1 MSTNVEIR
9 RASVDDA
16 AQVAA
21 LKLLWA
27 PPPGTPTAA
36 EREEFARHLGMWFGA
51 DTDSRI
57 CMVAELDGALV
68 GMAWLVIFERAPDFG
83 ARRRLTG
90 DVQSVFVLPEHRRAG
105 LGGRLVD
112 ALVAV
117 ADERGVHRVTVSSNT
132 GAAPVYRRAGFVDAP
147 LLLERRSTPP
157 T

>member
-1 MSTNVEIR
+1 MSIEAVIR

-21 LKLLWA
+21 VKLQWA
-27 PPPGTPTAA
+27 PPPSAPTDA
-36 EREEFARHLGMWFGA
+36 EREEFAHHLGTWLGA
-51 DTDSRI
+51 DADSRI

-90 DVQSVFVLPEHRRAG
+90 DVQSVFVLPQHRGTG
-105 LGGRLVD
+105 LGAGLVD

-117 ADERGVHRVTVSSNT
+117 ADERGVHRVTVSANA
-132 GAAPVYRRAGFVDAP
+132 GAAPLYRRAGFADAP
-147 LLLERRSTPP
+147 LLLERRSTPA

>member
-1 MSTNVEIR
+1 MSIEAVIR

-27 PPPGTPTAA
+27 PPPSAPMAA
-36 EREEFARHLGMWFGA
+36 EREEFARHLGTWLGSDA
-51 DTDSRI
+51 DSRI

-68 GMAWLVIFERAPDFG
+68 GMAWLVVFERAPDFG

-90 DVQSVFVLPEHRRAG
+90 DVQSVFVLPEYRGTG
-105 LGGRLVD
+105 LGARLVD
-112 ALVAV
+112 ALIAV
-117 ADERGVHRVTVSSNT
+117 ADERGVHRVTVSST
-132 GAAPVYRRAGFVDAP
+132 AGAVSLYRRAGFADAP
-147 LLLERRSTPP
+147 LLLERRSTPA